1 MWEYEDKA
9 AFALLKEL
17 VYSTNTTEFC
27 VARFNTNNL
36 LLIGSFDL
44 SYYHEAEF
52 VFEDV
57 FYIEIYTSSLSS
69 PTLRF
74 ATADEIARYKHLELD
89 ASECLFALTSD
100 SHQLNPVYFIGASK
114 VKARRCMVYHY
125 NRENLLAGEEIWTQN

>member
-17 VYSTNTTEFC
+17 VYSTNTIEFSI
-27 VARFNTNNL
+27 ARFNTNNL

-57 FYIEIYTSSLSS
+57 FYIEIYQVVFHLQRYDLQRQMKLLVTS
-69 PTLRF
+69 
-74 ATADEIARYKHLELD
+74 I
-89 ASECLFALTSD
+89 
-100 SHQLNPVYFIGASK
+100 
-114 VKARRCMVYHY
+114 
-125 NRENLLAGEEIWTQN
+125 

>member
-1 MWEYEDKA
+1 MWEYEGEA

-17 VYSTNTTEFC
+17 VETSNIIEFC
-27 VARFNTNNL
+27 VARFDTNNL

-57 FYIEIYTSSLSS
+57 FYIEIYTSSLSH

-74 ATADEIARYKHLELD
+74 ATAEEIARYKHLELD
-89 ASECLFALTSD
+89 ASERLFALTSD
-100 SHQLNPVYFIGASK
+100 SHQLNPVYFIGASQ
-114 VKARRCMVYHY
+114 VKARKCMVYHY
-125 NRENLLAGEEIWTQN
+125 NRENLQAGEEIWMQN